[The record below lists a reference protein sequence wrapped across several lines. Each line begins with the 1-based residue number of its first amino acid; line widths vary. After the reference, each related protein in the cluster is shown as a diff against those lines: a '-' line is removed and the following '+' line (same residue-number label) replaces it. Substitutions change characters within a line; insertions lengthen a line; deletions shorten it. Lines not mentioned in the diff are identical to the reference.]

1 MSDSL
6 VLLMNRANDLHIVD
20 PDTVPHSDDLHPL
33 LKIAAA
39 IISAGYDGVAVDEI
53 RLSTGRYIQSI
64 DANLA
69 TPEGSILQSLEHIMD
84 SGGVLPDPAS
94 VVAAIRQHYDQTAGS
109 AAFAPGGRTE

>member
-6 VLLMNRANDLHIVD
+6 VLMLNRANDLHIVD

-39 IISAGYDGVAVDEI
+39 IISAGYGGVAVDEI
-53 RLSTGRYIQSI
+53 RLSNGRYFQSV

-69 TPEGSILQSLEHIMD
+69 TPEGSILQSLQHIMV

-94 VVAAIRQHYDQTAGS
+94 VVAAIRQHYDQTDGS
-109 AAFAPGGRTE
+109 AAFAPRGRTE

>member
-6 VLLMNRANDLHIVD
+6 VLLLNRANDLHIVD
-20 PDTVPHSDDLHPL
+20 PDAVPHSDDLHPF

-39 IISAGYDGVAVDEI
+39 IIIAGYDGVAVDEI
-53 RLSTGRYIQSI
+53 RLSNGRYFQSV

-69 TPEGSILQSLEHIMD
+69 TPEGAILQSLQNIMD

-94 VVAAIRQHYDQTAGS
+94 VVTAIRQHYDQTAGS
-109 AAFAPGGRTE
+109 AGFAPRGRTE